1 MEKYHNTPEE
11 RVPTYVFID
20 TSKDLFDTL
29 GELELV
35 EENWIA
41 KVEWPLTDEDVEYL
55 KEILLNEWFR
65 NIRELYVNPID
76 LSKDARD
83 DLLLYERTYLDE
95 FPELHF
101 IDDDWNDLNE
111 TEIHFAKAAA

>member
-35 EENWIA
+35 EEN
-41 KVEWPLTDEDVEYL
+41 
-55 KEILLNEWFR
+55 
-65 NIRELYVNPID
+65 
-76 LSKDARD
+76 
-83 DLLLYERTYLDE
+83 
-95 FPELHF
+95 
-101 IDDDWNDLNE
+101 
-111 TEIHFAKAAA
+111 